1 MNLPPGFEL
10 DQPAAAS
17 KKVTTSLKLPPGFV
31 LDPEKEPRSLTDN
44 LGRQVGLTAR
54 SAITG
59 ASALPAIGADALVGL
74 INAGIRATN
83 SKIPELPSST
93 IAALERLLT
102 SAGLPEPENA
112 TERVVYDVNKGLAST
127 ASTMGIAGAAQPT
140 TAIGQGVKQT
150 LTAAPATQLQA
161 AAGGSG
167 AASVAREKGA
177 GPGGQLAAGIAGSIA
192 VPAAVGAVNAVGR
205 TAAGVVRPFTQAGRE
220 KIVGDT
226 LATLSDDAAAAQSK
240 LANAPQL
247 VPNSAP
253 TTAAAAK
260 DYGLATTERAMRS
273 GAAGSRFAEAASR
286 NNEAR
291 TALLSGMSKD
301 RQAVEA
307 AEAARDAATKP
318 LRDAAFANAKQAN
331 TQPVVDRIDTLLKG
345 GAGKQEPVEKALNW
359 LKTRLQGETNPERLY
374 AVRKDIG
381 LAMDGRLAGDQQGFR
396 LAREQLLQARDA
408 LDQAIETAAPGFRN
422 YLTEYRAQSI
432 PINQME
438 TLQDVGKRVVNAG
451 TDQAGNQLLS
461 QSKWFRVVTQN
472 RDDLRKTLSPAQMK
486 NLEAIAKDLDRD
498 AFVAN
503 ANRPAGSNT
512 FQNLSTAN
520 IVGSL
525 LGGNVGGMP
534 AWLQTATRPLAWIYK
549 VPDQRID
556 ELMVDAML
564 DPALAGSLMHKAT
577 PKNLATV
584 GRELLIKARAMGIAG
599 VESQAAT
606 KPPAEQRNSR

>member
-1 MNLPPGFEL
+1 
-10 DQPAAAS
+10 
-17 KKVTTSLKLPPGFV
+17 
-31 LDPEKEPRSLTDN
+31 
-44 LGRQVGLTAR
+44 
-54 SAITG
+54 
-59 ASALPAIGADALVGL
+59 
-74 INAGIRATN
+74 
-83 SKIPELPSST
+83 
-93 IAALERLLT
+93 
-102 SAGLPEPENA
+102 
-112 TERVVYDVNKGLAST
+112 
-127 ASTMGIAGAAQPT
+127 
-140 TAIGQGVKQT
+140 
-150 LTAAPATQLQA
+150 
-161 AAGGSG
+161 
-167 AASVAREKGA
+167 
-177 GPGGQLAAGIAGSIA
+177 
-192 VPAAVGAVNAVGR
+192 
-205 TAAGVVRPFTQAGRE
+205 
-220 KIVGDT
+220 
-226 LATLSDDAAAAQSK
+226 
-240 LANAPQL
+240 
-247 VPNSAP
+247 
-253 TTAAAAK
+253 
-260 DYGLATTERAMRS
+260 MRS
-273 GAAGSRFAEAASR
+273 GAAGSRFSEAASK

-301 RQAVEA
+301 RQAIEA

-318 LRDAAFANAKQAN
+318 LRDAAFANAGQAN
-331 TQPVVDRIDTLLKG
+331 TQSVIDRIDTLLKG

-381 LAMDGRLAGDQQGFR
+381 LAMDGRLSGEQQGFR
-396 LAREQLLQARDA
+396 LARDQLLKAREA
-408 LDQAIETAAPGFRN
+408 LDEVIENAAPGFRN
-422 YLTEYRAQSI
+422 YLTEYRAQSV

-451 TDQAGNQLLS
+451 TDQAGNPLLS

-472 RDDLRKTLSPAQMK
+472 RDELRKTLSPAQMK

-520 IVGSL
+520 IIGSL
-525 LGGNVGGMP
+525 LGGNVGAMP
-534 AWLQTATRPLAWIYK
+534 AWLQTATRPLAWVYK

-564 DPALAGSLMHKAT
+564 DPSLAGALMHKAT

-606 KPPAEQRNSR
+606 TPREGQRNPR